1 MYFISLV
8 IEARVMSTYYHRSLY
23 VSNLL
28 SSQRKFLSRY
38 DWKFKDYAPGNQ
50 TTGIKCG
57 PKRYKEPY
65 KKLKKMDST

>member
-1 MYFISLV
+1 MTTHQKSL
-8 IEARVMSTYYHRSLY
+8 S

-38 DWKFKDYAPGNQ
+38 NWEFKDYSSGNQ

-65 KKLKKMDST
+65 KKLKKMDNT